1 MMAKSNP
8 TTFPSWNLRDLL
20 REPARDRDLL
30 RQEVEEQVG
39 LFEGFRDRLSPD
51 IPAETFLD
59 ALKLAE
65 AITRTTSRLGAYAYL
80 WFSENT
86 KNQKARVFKAAVEE
100 MQAGFTNRMLF
111 FDLWWQKLD
120 DASAAR
126 LLAAAGDYAYH
137 LESLRR
143 FKDHALSEP
152 EEKIINVKSV
162 TGRRALV
169 GLYDILTSGLAYR
182 LTIHG
187 KARALTRE
195 DLLVYVRDPD
205 AGVREAAYRELY
217 RVFAEHADVIGEI
230 YKTLV
235 TDWKQEHLGLR
246 QHRSPI
252 AVRNLMNDVPEE
264 AVEALLAVCARNAG
278 VFQDYFAIKARLCRI
293 RKMSRY
299 HIYAPFRES
308 RRRDS
313 FAVPSGRG
321 LDAYRGVL
329 PRLAELAGRG
339 LEERHVDVAGPPGK
353 LGGGLFYSGIPR
365 PTPHGLPNF
374 KIGKAHAS
382 NPLPATT

>member
-1 MMAKSNP
+1 
-8 TTFPSWNLRDLL
+8 
-20 REPARDRDLL
+20 
-30 RQEVEEQVG
+30 
-39 LFEGFRDRLSPD
+39 
-51 IPAETFLD
+51 
-59 ALKLAE
+59 
-65 AITRTTSRLGAYAYL
+65 
-80 WFSENT
+80 
-86 KNQKARVFKAAVEE
+86 

-111 FDLWWQKLD
+111 FGLWWQKLD
-120 DASAAR
+120 DARAAR

-182 LTIHG
+182 LTIHR

-205 AGVREAAYRELY
+205 AHVREAAYRELY

-230 YKTLV
+230 YKNLV
-235 TDWKQEHLGLR
+235 TDWKQEHFGLR

-252 AVRNLMNDVPEE
+252 AVRNLLNDVPEE

-278 VFQDYFAIKARLCRI
+278 VFQDYFSIKGRLCRI

-299 HIYAPFRES
+299 HIYAPFREA
-308 RRRDS
+308 RRRYS
-313 FAVPSGRG
+313 FAAASAKGLEAYGGVFPPPPGAAARGPGGRPVDVGGPSGAVVG
-321 LDAYRGVL
+321 A
-329 PRLAELAGRG
+329 
-339 LEERHVDVAGPPGK
+339 
-353 LGGGLFYSGIPR
+353 
-365 PTPHGLPNF
+365 
-374 KIGKAHAS
+374 
-382 NPLPATT
+382 